1 MVSYLTQGDVNTYGH
16 ELVDFA
22 QRAAAH
28 VVAPHLQQ
36 LDQQTAELRERLAQE
51 ANLDRAVERELPNY
65 QEIDRDPRWHRFLLE
80 IDPYTGRPRQ
90 VLLNDAVASGSAERV
105 VAFFRGFLREVG
117 DIQSPTSA
125 RAVSGRARP
134 AASSSEKS
142 VYTRTQIAKLY
153 EQHRRG
159 AYSGREQEWARLEYD
174 IYRASAEGRVLNPV
188 DVHGK

>member
-65 QEIDRDPRWHRFLLE
+65 QEIDRDPRWHRFLLAVG
-80 IDPYTGRPRQ
+80 PYTRRPHQ
-90 VLLNDAVASGSAERV
+90 VPSTDPLTLG
-105 VAFFRGFLREVG
+105 
-117 DIQSPTSA
+117 P
-125 RAVSGRARP
+125 
-134 AASSSEKS
+134 
-142 VYTRTQIAKLY
+142 
-153 EQHRRG
+153 
-159 AYSGREQEWARLEYD
+159 
-174 IYRASAEGRVLNPV
+174 
-188 DVHGK
+188 